1 MLASSELAMAAVDF
15 RGRPAVPTVPCSDG
29 PYATPLEQALLEAL
43 RAGDPAE
50 VSKLVGQGADPNARV
65 DGKIGSLL
73 HVACDIPDVD
83 AALVAASLLLEHGA
97 DVERRRNDGA
107 TALFMA
113 CARGHVQL
121 AELLLS
127 RGPVT
132 VHMLREDGSSPV
144 FAAARAGHADCC
156 QLLLAGGASANLP
169 RHDGATPL
177 LIATISSQPQA
188 RAQCSRSVHAVHLSA
203 PTVHTVHRAP
213 VSAARLGVGVGVG
226 LRLRS
231 GKGVP
236 WPSYA
241 TRYGRSASPTPG

>member
-1 MLASSELAMAAVDF
+1 MLASSELAIAAVDF
-15 RGRPAVPTVPCSDG
+15 RGRPAVPAVPYSDG
-29 PYATPLEQALLEAL
+29 PYATPLEKALLEAL

-65 DGKIGSLL
+65 DGKLGSLL

-113 CARGHVQL
+113 CARGHAQL

-188 RAQCSRSVHAVHLSA
+188 RAHSSRSVHAVR
-203 PTVHTVHRAP
+203 PQCVRTVHRAP
-213 VSAARLGVGVGVG
+213 ASAAQAGRWRL
-226 LRLRS
+226 
-231 GKGVP
+231 
-236 WPSYA
+236 
-241 TRYGRSASPTPG
+241 

>member
-1 MLASSELAMAAVDF
+1 MLDSSELAIAAVDF
-15 RGRPAVPTVPCSDG
+15 RGRPAVPAVPYSDG

-65 DGKIGSLL
+65 DGKLGSLL
-73 HVACDIPDVD
+73 HVACDIQDVD

-113 CARGHVQL
+113 CARGHAQL

-127 RGPVT
+127 RWPVT

-188 RAQCSRSVHAVHLSA
+188 RAQSSRSVHAVRPQCA
-203 PTVHTVHRAP
+203 RCI
-213 VSAARLGVGVGVG
+213 ARLPRQLKRPMATVIARARVGVGI
-226 LRLRS
+226 RS
-231 GKGVP
+231 P
-236 WPSYA
+236 RAHRPLHS
-241 TRYGRSASPTPG
+241 

>member
-1 MLASSELAMAAVDF
+1 MAHASS
-15 RGRPAVPTVPCSDG
+15 
-29 PYATPLEQALLEAL
+29 
-43 RAGDPAE
+43 
-50 VSKLVGQGADPNARV
+50 
-65 DGKIGSLL
+65 
-73 HVACDIPDVD
+73 
-83 AALVAASLLLEHGA
+83 
-97 DVERRRNDGA
+97 DGA

-113 CARGHVQL
+113 CARGHAQL

-188 RAQCSRSVHAVHLSA
+188 RAQSSRSVHALRPQCA
-203 PTVHTVHRAP
+203 RCI
-213 VSAARLGVGVGVG
+213 ARLPRQLKRPIATVIARARVGVGI
-226 LRLRS
+226 RS
-231 GKGVP
+231 P
-236 WPSYA
+236 RAHRPLHS
-241 TRYGRSASPTPG
+241 